1 MVMDVIVCEKSNLQ
15 LMIKNLLHRTDMRM
29 MIAQSLINGQVYLFK
44 YS

>member
-15 LMIKNLLHRTDMRM
+15 LMIKNLLLRTDMRM

-44 YS
+44 SS

>member
-15 LMIKNLLHRTDMRM
+15 LMIKNLLLRTDMRM